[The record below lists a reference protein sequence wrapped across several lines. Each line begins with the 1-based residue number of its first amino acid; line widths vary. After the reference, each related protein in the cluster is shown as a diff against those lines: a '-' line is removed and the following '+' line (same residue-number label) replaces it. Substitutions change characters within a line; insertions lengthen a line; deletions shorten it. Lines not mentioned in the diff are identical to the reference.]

1 MTVFDLSGFA
11 GLGAMVLL
19 TLNVLLGVLIS
30 RNYNTA
36 RRWPYRKIHA
46 SSRIHNWTAYIALV
60 LILVHPALL
69 LFNATPAFRP
79 GDLLYPVHSPG
90 QSTYNTLGA
99 ITWYA
104 FVVVVVTSYFRPRLG
119 SRLWKKIHF
128 TAYFAA
134 SMMFVHAY
142 LIDPDLKGRPPD
154 LIDGEKVLIEGCFLT
169 VVAASVWR
177 VRQKKKLL

>member
-1 MTVFDLSGFA
+1 MTVIDLSSFA
-11 GLGAMVLL
+11 GLGAIVLL
-19 TLNVLLGVLIS
+19 TLNVLLGVLVS

-36 RRWPYRKIHA
+36 RRWPHRKIPLF
-46 SSRIHNWTAYIALV
+46 RIHNWTAYLALV
-60 LILVHPALL
+60 LILFHPALL
-69 LFNATPAFRP
+69 LFNKTPAFRV

-90 QSTYNTLGA
+90 QSAYNTLGA

-104 FVVVVVTSYFRPRLG
+104 FVVVVVTSYFRPKLG

-134 SMMFVHAY
+134 STMLLHAI

-154 LIDGEKVLIEGCFLT
+154 LIDGEKVLIEGCFLA
-169 VVAASVWR
+169 VAAISVWR